1 MAARR
6 VVIADA
12 GPLIALSRIAA
23 VPLLNSVFGIV
34 WMTEAVRREVCD
46 TGFFPGQD
54 AIQAALSS
62 GALRCLDVDMAHWQA
77 RFVGVD
83 AGEASAIALAE
94 SFIAQEAARVL
105 LIVDDRLGR
114 MEARSRGIDVI
125 GTAGVIG
132 LAKARGLVPS
142 ATELLRAMRTNGYFL
157 GDDVLRAVLAQV
169 GE

>member
-23 VPLLNSVFGIV
+23 LPLLDRLFGEV
-34 WMTEAVRREVCD
+34 WITEAVRREVCD
-46 TGFFPGQD
+46 GGAFAGQTE
-54 AIQAALSS
+54 IQAALAT
-62 GALRCLDVDMAHWQA
+62 GGLRCQEVEMAGWQP

-83 AGEASAIALAE
+83 AGEASAMALAE
-94 SFIAQEAARVL
+94 CFVAEHARVL
-105 LIVDDRLGR
+105 LIIDDRLGR
-114 MEARSRGIDVI
+114 QEAQSRGLSII

-142 ATELLRAMRTNGYFL
+142 ATELLRAMRANGYFL
-157 GDDVLRAVLAQV
+157 GDDVLRAVLTRG